1 MLSCDYDIGKR
12 GGEGAKYECK
22 VCLVHQANLCLWFL
36 WCEAVKSPSTPP
48 WMGCLSIT
56 GVPPP
61 PPPALHSLVAIYT
74 LGRRDC
80 ESKVPCSRTQHN
92 VPSQGLNPKNECINH
107 DATVPPGLIAFENRR
122 FVFSQCQL
130 LLSLIV
136 VGFACPQKLTF
147 SHSNVYYNLVV
158 VYLL

>member
-1 MLSCDYDIGKR
+1 MS
-12 GGEGAKYECK
+12 
-22 VCLVHQANLCLWFL
+22 
-36 WCEAVKSPSTPP
+36 VKSAWSTRPICVSGFCGVKQLKVLLLHP
-48 WMGCLSIT
+48 GWDACLSQ
-56 GVPPP
+56 GYP

-107 DATVPPGLIAFENRR
+107 DATVPPGLIAFEDRR

-136 VGFACPQKLTF
+136 VGFAHPQKLTF
-147 SHSNVYYNLVV
+147 SHSNVYYNVV
-158 VYLL
+158 VVCLL